1 MPQRTLTS
9 QTCSLHRR
17 NQELCD
23 RQRALPPLPAVFYL
37 NGEFYWLYPPHRCL
51 VTSILASMSRV
62 WKWTFFLKVSFSWNK
77 AWLINWLR
85 WAKRLVNGTRFSL
98 IGAGGPLQT
107 LILYNYHFTTSP
119 PQSTWWYRT
128 ESQPLRQVS
137 KFMDSCWLYQGS
149 IILKPVRGIYY
160 FLLST
165 IKSSSQAGT
174 HGAQECPAS
183 VEGVHRAATGQ
194 LSWMGTLGRALW
206 SIRCPLW
213 ASTGTKHIQT
223 YIQAKH
229 P

>member
-149 IILKPVRGIYY
+149 LPVSVP
-160 FLLST
+160 LLLEW
-165 IKSSSQAGT
+165 QM
-174 HGAQECPAS
+174 
-183 VEGVHRAATGQ
+183 VAAA
-194 LSWMGTLGRALW
+194 LSWYIGPILMLGWGGPGHHFLNSVNLLFKVKYICRTQRGW
-206 SIRCPLW
+206 IKDM
-213 ASTGTKHIQT
+213 STFQ
-223 YIQAKH
+223 YFWLPACC
-229 P
+229 